1 MHRTVGLLSLGLGL
15 GMGAVL
21 LGEDAP
27 AGGLLVA
34 SALGLTVLG
43 AVLLGWG
50 SGRARDLIPE
60 QPPAGLGTPAP
71 AQLGVR
77 VEQILRLAEDQA
89 RDHIRVAED
98 QARERIRAA
107 EEEAERIVAKAQ
119 TRAGQLRD

>member
-21 LGEDAP
+21 L
-27 AGGLLVA
+27 
-34 SALGLTVLG
+34 
-43 AVLLGWG
+43 
-50 SGRARDLIPE
+50 
-60 QPPAGLGTPAP
+60 
-71 AQLGVR
+71 
-77 VEQILRLAEDQA
+77 
-89 RDHIRVAED
+89 ED